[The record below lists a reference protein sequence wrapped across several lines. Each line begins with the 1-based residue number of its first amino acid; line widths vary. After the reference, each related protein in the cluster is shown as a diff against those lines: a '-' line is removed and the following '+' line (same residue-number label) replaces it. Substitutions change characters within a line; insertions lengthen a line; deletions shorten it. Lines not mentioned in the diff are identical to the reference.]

1 LEHLFGAKLATMA
14 RRKPTRKKQSQP
26 SAWQTLADVLTRP
39 GFIGSVLVLMAIFTL
54 LSLLSGSRGT
64 LTGAWVTTLRDWFG
78 VGVWMAPLALGII
91 GLWLVF
97 AAMEQIPTPAWRR
110 PIGVFVLFMAFI
122 IGASLL
128 LRPDVRAQVTSTGSG
143 GGQVGTALADLLQTT
158 ITSVGAWAFVAFLA
172 VSGIIFLTDRMLID
186 GVARAILLLNVGLGG
201 RRERA
206 PHSPA
211 HGQINPQVPLPLGE
225 ISAFQRWRERWLPQ
239 GANSDPF
246 SLPASGTAGSS
257 LRQVVGKPEEAPAP
271 PLRAPNLQPS
281 HAVSGGG
288 APQPAQPAWA
298 QGGPQVAPQAAPT
311 RAPDLLHPRI
321 IGGSPI
327 WQLPRV
333 DLLLDTW
340 EREAESDAKL
350 RDNSKL
356 IETALL
362 DHGIPATVED
372 VNMAASVTRFLL
384 RPDYKV
390 RVVKGEEVRKKV
402 KVSEISALARD
413 LALVLAAK
421 SVRVEAPVPG
431 TNYVGIEV
439 SNTNSNTVGLRE
451 LLETERFQT
460 MRGALRV
467 ALGEN
472 LTAEP
477 VVADLTRMPH
487 LLIAGATGS
496 GKSVCINSI
505 ITCLLLTH
513 TPDSL
518 RLLMV
523 DPKMVE
529 LSVYNGVP
537 HLLSPVVTEVD
548 KAAGVL
554 YWAVKEMERRYSLCN
569 KAGAR
574 DIIRYNEYLT
584 KRSEKP
590 LPYIVVI
597 VDEMADLMMA
607 APEEVE
613 KHICRLAQMA
623 RAVGIHLIIAT
634 QRPSVDVITGLIKA
648 NFPARIAFA
657 VTSQID
663 SRVILDVPGA
673 EQLLGRGD
681 MLFMSPEGGKLERLQ
696 GTYLSDDEINRVVS
710 YWKGLRTLHAAP
722 TPWEQGTLLPAEE
735 MDAQEKSTPVAVE
748 KSAKGLFTE
757 EETAAFTQW
766 TNPKPGAGARTV
778 APTTNL
784 DDPLFAQ
791 IDALK
796 AVDDRDVL
804 FDDAVRVVREADK
817 GSVSLLQKK
826 LRIGYGRAARLVD
839 QMVAA
844 GILGA
849 ETSTTGVRTV
859 AGSPTQRS
867 GSAPPSPAPPRGP
880 QQPMR
885 KPHIIGDA
893 DDTDETDAV
902 ENTVDDG
909 DTATSPARPDS
920 PGAPQSAPGVWM

>member
-1 LEHLFGAKLATMA
+1 MA
-14 RRKPTRKKQSQP
+14 SRRPTRKKKTQP
-26 SAWQTLADVLTRP
+26 SLGETIVDVLTRP
-39 GFIGSVLVLMAIFTL
+39 GFVGSVLVLVAVFTL

-64 LTGAWVTTLRDWFG
+64 LTGAWVETLRGWFG
-78 VGVWMAPLALGII
+78 MGVWLAPVALGII

-110 PIGVFVLFMAFI
+110 PVGVFVLFMAFI

-128 LRPDVRAQVTSTGSG
+128 LPSNVREQVTVAGSAG
-143 GGQVGTALADLLQTT
+143 GRVGTALATLLQTT

-186 GVARAILLLNVGLGG
+186 GITRLILMLQFGMVRG
-201 RRERA
+201 RERRVA
-206 PHSPA
+206 PGRIS
-211 HGQINPQVPLPLGE
+211 PQVPLPLGE
-225 ISAFQRWRERWLPQ
+225 VSAFQRWRDNWLPRRTPE
-239 GANSDPF
+239 SPF
-246 SLPASGTAGSS
+246 ALPAADNRVSQPVMGSGSS
-257 LRQVVGKPEEAPAP
+257 LRQVVGQPQPAAPPPQRAPHMQASQAGPTQSGVRAPAP
-271 PLRAPNLQPS
+271 QA
-281 HAVSGGG
+281 G
-288 APQPAQPAWA
+288 
-298 QGGPQVAPQAAPT
+298 PQAAPQ

-321 IGGSPI
+321 IGGSPV
-327 WQLPRV
+327 WQLPKV
-333 DLLLDTW
+333 DQLLDTW
-340 EREAESDAKL
+340 AREAESDAKL
-350 RDNSKL
+350 RENSKL

-362 DHGIPATVED
+362 DHGIPATGED
-372 VNMAASVTRFLL
+372 VNTAASVTRFLL

-390 RVVKGEEVRKKV
+390 RVGKGEEVRKKV
-402 KVSEISALARD
+402 KVSEISALSRD

-439 SNTNSNTVGLRE
+439 SNTSSNTVGLRE
-451 LLETERFQT
+451 LLETERFQR
-460 MRGALRV
+460 MHGALRV

-505 ITCLLLTH
+505 IVCLLLTH

-537 HLLSPVVTEVD
+537 HLLSPVVTDVD

-657 VTSQID
+657 VTSQVD

-696 GTYLSDDEINRVVS
+696 GTYLSDDEINRVVN
-710 YWKGLRTLHAAP
+710 YWKGLRTLHATPASWEQASLLPTDPDDAGEKP
-722 TPWEQGTLLPAEE
+722 TPSSPARE
-735 MDAQEKSTPVAVE
+735 
-748 KSAKGLFTE
+748 GLFADDAR
-757 EETAAFTQW
+757 AAHTRW
-766 TNPKPGAGARTV
+766 TNPQPGAGARAV
-778 APTTNL
+778 APATNL
-784 DDPLFAQ
+784 DSPLFEQ

-796 AVDDRDVL
+796 AVDNRDVL
-804 FDDAVRVVREADK
+804 YDDAVRAVQEANK

-826 LRIGYGRAARLVD
+826 LRIGYGRASRLVE
-839 QMVAA
+839 QMVES
-844 GILGA
+844 GVLGA
-849 ETSTTGVRTV
+849 ETGVGGVRAVTGTTSQQN
-859 AGSPTQRS
+859 AY
-867 GSAPPSPAPPRGP
+867 APSFNAPQPPPQTTPRP
-880 QQPMR
+880 R
-885 KPHIIGDA
+885 IIGDA
-893 DDTDETDAV
+893 DDDA
-902 ENTVDDG
+902 E
-909 DTATSPARPDS
+909 AAPAARPSDD

>member
-1 LEHLFGAKLATMA
+1 MA
-14 RRKPTRKKQSQP
+14 RRKPTRRKQTQP
-26 SAWQTLADVLTRP
+26 SVWQTVVDVLTRP
-39 GFIGSVLVLMAIFTL
+39 GFIGSVLVLVAVFTL
-54 LSLLSGSRGT
+54 LSLISGSRGT
-64 LTGAWVTTLRDWFG
+64 LTGAWVTTLRGWFG
-78 VGVWMAPLALGII
+78 VGVWLAPVAVGII

-110 PIGVFVLFMAFI
+110 PIGVFVLFLSCI

-128 LRPDVRAQVTSTGSG
+128 LPPEVRDQVAAAGSAG
-143 GGQVGTALADLLQTT
+143 GRLGTQLATLLQTT

-186 GVARAILLLNVGLGG
+186 GTARLIRFLQFGHAQ
-201 RRERA
+201 R
-206 PHSPA
+206 
-211 HGQINPQVPLPLGE
+211 GQRKAQHARISPQVPLPLGE
-225 ISAFQRWRERWLPQ
+225 GSAFHRWRARWLPTRT
-239 GANSDPF
+239 SDNLYG
-246 SLPASGTAGSS
+246 LPTADQRPAQPLSAESGSS
-257 LRQVVGKPEEAPAP
+257 LRQVVGRPVEASAP
-271 PLRAPNLQPS
+271 PLRGPS
-281 HAVSGGG
+281 L
-288 APQPAQPAWA
+288 
-298 QGGPQVAPQAAPT
+298 QAAPARAPLST
-311 RAPDLLHPRI
+311 AARSAASQPAPQRAPDLLHPRI
-321 IGGSPI
+321 IGGTPE

-333 DLLLDTW
+333 DRMLDTW
-340 EREAESDAKL
+340 ERAAESDAQL
-350 RDNSKL
+350 RDSSRL

-372 VNMAASVTRFLL
+372 VNTAASVTRYLL

-402 KVSEISALARD
+402 KVSEISALSRD

-421 SVRVEAPVPG
+421 SVRIEAPVPG

-439 SNTNSNTVGLRE
+439 SNTQSNTVGLRE
-451 LLETERFQT
+451 LLETERFQKMT
-460 MRGALRV
+460 GALPV

-574 DIIRYNEYLT
+574 DLIRYNEYLAR
-584 KRSEKP
+584 RSEKP
-590 LPYIVVI
+590 LPYIVII

-663 SRVILDVPGA
+663 SRVILDTPGA

-696 GTYLSDDEINRVVS
+696 GTYLSDDEINRVVN
-710 YWKGLRTLHAAP
+710 YWKGMHTLHATP
-722 TPWEQGTLLPAEE
+722 SPWEQGSLLPA
-735 MDAQEKSTPVAVE
+735 DGAIASDQPVAPPTTPAA
-748 KSAKGLFTE
+748 SAGLFAE
-757 EETAAFTQW
+757 EDTAAFARW
-766 TNPKPGAGARTV
+766 TNPQSGAGARTPD
-778 APTTNL
+778 PTTSL
-784 DDPLFAQ
+784 DAPLFEQ

-796 AVDDRDVL
+796 AVDNRDVL
-804 FDDAVRVVREADK
+804 FDDAVRVVKEAAK
-817 GSVSLLQKK
+817 GSISLLQKK
-826 LRIGYGRAARLVD
+826 LRIGYGRASRLVD
-839 QMVAA
+839 QLVEA

-849 ETSTTGVRTV
+849 ETGAGGTHPVAAAAQKPAYAPASSGAST
-859 AGSPTQRS
+859 
-867 GSAPPSPAPPRGP
+867 
-880 QQPMR
+880 QPLP
-885 KPHIIGDA
+885 KPHIIGDGE
-893 DDTDETDAV
+893 DDASA
-902 ENTVDDG
+902 
-909 DTATSPARPDS
+909 ATPPPERPD
-920 PGAPQSAPGVWM
+920 APHSAPGVWM

>member
-1 LEHLFGAKLATMA
+1 MA
-14 RRKPTRKKQSQP
+14 SRKPARKKKTQP
-26 SAWQTLADVLTRP
+26 SIGETIVDVLTRP
-39 GFIGSVLVLMAIFTL
+39 GFVGSVLVLVAVFTL
-54 LSLLSGSRGT
+54 LSLISGSRGT
-64 LTGAWVTTLRDWFG
+64 LTGAWVETLRGWFG
-78 VGVWMAPLALGII
+78 MGVWLAPVALGII

-110 PIGVFVLFMAFI
+110 PVGVFVLFMAFI

-128 LRPDVRAQVTSTGSG
+128 LPSNIRDQITAAGSAG
-143 GGQVGTALADLLQTT
+143 GRVGTALATLLQTT
-158 ITSVGAWAFVAFLA
+158 ITNVGAWAFVAFLA

-186 GVARAILLLNVGLGG
+186 GITRLILMLQFGMVRG
-201 RRERA
+201 RERRVE
-206 PHSPA
+206 PGRIS
-211 HGQINPQVPLPLGE
+211 PQVPLPLGE
-225 ISAFQRWRERWLPQ
+225 VSAFQRWRDNWLPRR
-239 GANSDPF
+239 ASDSPF
-246 SLPASGTAGSS
+246 ALPAADNRVSQPVMGSGSS
-257 LRQVVGKPEEAPAP
+257 LRQVVGQPQPAAPPHRAPNMQPSQAGPTQSGVRAPAP
-271 PLRAPNLQPS
+271 QA
-281 HAVSGGG
+281 G
-288 APQPAQPAWA
+288 PQPATQ
-298 QGGPQVAPQAAPT
+298 

-321 IGGSPI
+321 IGGSPV
-327 WQLPRV
+327 WQLPKV
-333 DLLLDTW
+333 DQLLDTW
-340 EREAESDAKL
+340 AREAESDAKL
-350 RDNSKL
+350 RENSKL

-372 VNMAASVTRFLL
+372 VNTAASVTRFLL

-390 RVVKGEEVRKKV
+390 RVVRGEEVRKKV
-402 KVSEISALARD
+402 KVSEISALSRD

-439 SNTNSNTVGLRE
+439 SNTSSNTVGLRE

-460 MRGALRV
+460 MHGALRV

-537 HLLSPVVTEVD
+537 HLLSPVVTDVD

-657 VTSQID
+657 VTSQVD

-696 GTYLSDDEINRVVS
+696 GTYLSDDEINRVVN
-710 YWKGLRTLHAAP
+710 YWKGLRTLHATPGSWEQAGLLPNDPDEPDKQP
-722 TPWEQGTLLPAEE
+722 TPKPA
-735 MDAQEKSTPVAVE
+735 ASG
-748 KSAKGLFTE
+748 GLFSDDERADYTR
-757 EETAAFTQW
+757 W
-766 TNPKPGAGARTV
+766 TNPQPGAGARAV
-778 APTTNL
+778 APATNL
-784 DDPLFAQ
+784 DSPLSEQ

-804 FDDAVRVVREADK
+804 FNDAVRTVQEANK

-826 LRIGYGRAARLVD
+826 LRIGYGRASRLVE

-844 GILGA
+844 GVLGA
-849 ETSTTGVRTV
+849 ETGVGGVRAVTG
-859 AGSPTQRS
+859 ASSQQNAY
-867 GSAPPSPAPPRGP
+867 APSFHTPQPPP
-880 QQPMR
+880 QTTPR
-885 KPHIIGDA
+885 PRIIGDA
-893 DDTDETDAV
+893 DDDA
-902 ENTVDDG
+902 EPAPATQPSDD
-909 DTATSPARPDS
+909 